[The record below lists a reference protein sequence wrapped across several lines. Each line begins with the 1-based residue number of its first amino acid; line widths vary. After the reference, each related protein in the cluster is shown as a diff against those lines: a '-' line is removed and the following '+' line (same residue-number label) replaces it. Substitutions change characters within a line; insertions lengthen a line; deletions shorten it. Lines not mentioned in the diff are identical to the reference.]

1 MTETY
6 TKKAQNAVLRYLKK
20 MQIDTSRKI
29 ILKDDDS
36 KRLDEMSIQP
46 DSLIITEC
54 GSGAAAKRIVRH
66 CNAHDLKCV
75 LYHVDGC
82 RLTNNKPWTFIA
94 IIEIHYKKRMILFGD
109 CYVCKITDDELH
121 DKPKDWILNVLTY
134 IQTGII
140 PTA

>member
-36 KRLDEMSIQP
+36 KRLDEMSIQS
-46 DSLIITEC
+46 DSLIIAEC
-54 GSGAAAKRIVRH
+54 GSSAAANRIVRY
-66 CNAHDLKCV
+66 CNAHDLMCV
-75 LYHVDGC
+75 LYHVEGNRFTKD
-82 RLTNNKPWTFIA
+82 KPWTFIA
-94 IIEIHYKKRMILFGD
+94 LIEMHYKKRMILFGD

-121 DKPKDWILNVLTY
+121 NKPKDWELNILTD
-134 IQTGII
+134 IQTGISNV
-140 PTA
+140 